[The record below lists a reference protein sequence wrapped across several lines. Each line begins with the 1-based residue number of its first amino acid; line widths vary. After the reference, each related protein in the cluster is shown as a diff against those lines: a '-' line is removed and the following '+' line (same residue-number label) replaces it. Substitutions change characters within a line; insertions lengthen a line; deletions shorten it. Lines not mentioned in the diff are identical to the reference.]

1 MGGSSSAWAERV
13 LQLLSRMNS
22 FHMQGSSKALCRPFY
37 VASHEVGVVQPRL
50 FPLLSRYPEV
60 FHVSDGAQG
69 RVELS
74 SRLCTYEQ
82 RSGAIERT
90 LTDWRQEELFSCLR
104 SWRNEKYQVMQRFS
118 DTPLLGMERSAIGL
132 FGVKSYGV
140 HVNGYVRHGDGL
152 SMWIGRRTH
161 NKETFPGRLDNLVA
175 GGLGAGFGVKETLIK
190 ECAEEACIPES
201 IAEMAKPAGT
211 ISYTYE
217 DEWGVFPECQF
228 VYDLEVPV
236 DFVPKVGDGEV
247 LEFYLWPLEQ
257 VREAIAGSDFKP
269 NCAMVVLDFLIR
281 HGTLDADDE
290 RCYQQFMEGLHRE
303 L

>member
-1 MGGSSSAWAERV
+1 MAGSRSWAEGV

-22 FHMQGSSKALCRPFY
+22 FHMQGSSKDLCKPFC

-60 FHVSDGAQG
+60 FRVTDDAQG

-74 SRLCTYEQ
+74 SHLTTYEQ
-82 RSGAIERT
+82 RSGAIEGI
-90 LTDWRQEELFSCLR
+90 LEEWREEKLFNCLGK
-104 SWRNEKYQVMQRFS
+104 WRNEEYEVMSRFS
-118 DTPLLGMERSAIGL
+118 DTPLLKMERSAIGL

-140 HVNGYVRHGDGL
+140 HVNGFVRHGDGAM

-161 NKETFPGRLDNLVA
+161 NKETFPGMLDNLVA
-175 GGLGAGFGVKETLIK
+175 GGLSAGLGVMETLIK
-190 ECAEEACIPES
+190 ECEEEACIPES
-201 IAEMAKPAGT
+201 IARTAKPTGT

-217 DEWGVFPECQF
+217 SDWGVFPECQF
-228 VYDLEVPV
+228 IYDLEVPA
-236 DFVPKVGDGEV
+236 DFVPRVGDGEV

-257 VREAIAGSDFKP
+257 VREVIAGSEFKP
-269 NCAMVVLDFLIR
+269 NCAMIALDFLVR
-281 HGTLDADDE
+281 HGVLHADNE
-290 RCYQQFMEGLHRE
+290 RHYHQFIEGLHRE

>member
-104 SWRNEKYQVMQRFS
+104 SWRNEGY
-118 DTPLLGMERSAIGL
+118 LGSRATACTSTVTSVTETACPCGSGGEPTTR
-132 FGVKSYGV
+132 
-140 HVNGYVRHGDGL
+140 RL
-152 SMWIGRRTH
+152 SPEGWIT
-161 NKETFPGRLDNLVA
+161 
-175 GGLGAGFGVKETLIK
+175 
-190 ECAEEACIPES
+190 C
-201 IAEMAKPAGT
+201 
-211 ISYTYE
+211 YTYE

-281 HGTLDADDE
+281 HGTLDADDVPDQLCLVKHG
-290 RCYQQFMEGLHRE
+290 RCGFPCSGVTIFRQAPTPSEPCRPTPPSSLPRQKKNWRFSGAFHLTSLHTARSHKH
-303 L
+303 